1 MLIETNRALIKIA
14 VIQIYTYEKC
24 DTCRKALR
32 FLAEHGAKPHVVP
45 IREQPPTKAELKR
58 MLAFVGGDL
67 RRLFNTSGRDYK
79 ELGMKDRL
87 PKLSEAE
94 ALDLLSKNGNLVKRP
109 FLLTERN
116 GTVGFNEVEWWELF
130 VKRET

>member
-1 MLIETNRALIKIA
+1 MLIETNGALIKTA
-14 VIQIYTYEKC
+14 VIRIYAYEKC

-32 FLAEHGAKPHVVP
+32 FLAACEVEAQVVP

-58 MLAFVGGDL
+58 MLALVDGNL
-67 RRLFNTSGRDYK
+67 HRLFNTSGRDYK

-109 FLLTERN
+109 FLLTEKN
-116 GTVGFNEVEWWELF
+116 GTVGFNEAEWRELL
-130 VKRET
+130 REA